1 MGYETE
7 KAMLEQY
14 IREFDPARFSS
25 ADTPSEPAPEIAAMR
40 GQLDRFRARMQ
51 RKRLLARNFKQT
63 LDRLE
68 EVEATETIITQ
79 EQIDALL
86 AKSGL

>member
-1 MGYETE
+1 MGYEAE

-25 ADTPSEPAPEIAAMR
+25 TDLPSAPAPEVAAMR
-40 GQLDRFRARMQ
+40 QRLDRFRARMQ

-68 EVEATETIITQ
+68 EAESSETIITQ

-86 AKSGL
+86 AQSGL